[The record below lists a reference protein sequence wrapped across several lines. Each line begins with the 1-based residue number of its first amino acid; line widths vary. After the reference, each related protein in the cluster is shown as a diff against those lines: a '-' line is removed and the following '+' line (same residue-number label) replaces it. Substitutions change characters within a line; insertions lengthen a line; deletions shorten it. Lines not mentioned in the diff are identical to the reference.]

1 VRQSPERSPQPPDPP
16 EGHFDDQT
24 AVVGPWT
31 IRTSSKTSNERCA
44 ITRAVDGVDI
54 EFAKAREGWRL
65 LLQSQK
71 WKLENGKA
79 YEVHLVAGSRSVEAK
94 ALAQTNSVTIPIDNG
109 LIEVVSTADVLR
121 VMGAGATLTVPL
133 DGSAA
138 SLAQLGPCLSGS
150 SRVDVDANPFVAP
163 ATRAQRAAPTRRHR
177 RWSDFSIFR

>member
-1 VRQSPERSPQPPDPP
+1 M
-16 EGHFDDQT
+16 
-24 AVVGPWT
+24 VGPWT
-31 IRTSSKTSNERCA
+31 IRTSSKSSNERCA

-94 ALAQTNSVTIPIDNG
+94 ALAQTNSVTIPIDNW
-109 LIEVVSTADVLR
+109 LIERVSTADVLR
-121 VMGAGATLTVPL
+121 VMGGGATLTVPL

-138 SLAQLGPCLSGS
+138 ALAQLGTCLSGS

-163 ATRAQRAAPTRRHR
+163 ATRPQHAAPTRRHR
-177 RWSDFSIFR
+177 RWSDFSFFR